1 MARAHVPRC
10 AARVAIRRSG
20 HLGRS
25 PWPREGPAP
34 ARCLALFF
42 QFFSYDNNNN
52 NYNKTLTYEAVFHTF
67 ITPHSL
73 IMSPQCL
80 GILLAQCELG

>member
-1 MARAHVPRC
+1 M
-10 AARVAIRRSG
+10 AARRTGTGKRPGII
-20 HLGRS
+20 
-25 PWPREGPAP
+25 
-34 ARCLALFF
+34 F

-52 NYNKTLTYEAVFHTF
+52 NYNNLTYEAVFHTF